1 MIYVFEGGSIVYDES
16 VLSEA
21 DKAKAVAIEELPV
34 LDAPI
39 GKAGIIKADKKTDT
53 VWWEYVDTPQ
63 SAEFTALEA
72 EIQGLQQAMA
82 ELAILLAG
90 GEA

>member
-16 VLSEA
+16 VLSEE
-21 DKAKAVAIEELPV
+21 DKSKAVGIEELPA
-34 LDAPI
+34 LEAPI
-39 GKAGIIKADKKTDT
+39 GKTGIIKADKTTDT
-53 VWWEYVDTPQ
+53 VWWEYVDTSQ
-63 SAEFTALEA
+63 SVEFTVLEA